1 MTPCYLLRDNEII
14 RGVKEDITMSQKS
27 LTTVLPTYQLIV
39 MEKVNGVEHLIK
51 GILKWVSHDRS
62 TAS

>member
-1 MTPCYLLRDNEII
+1 
-14 RGVKEDITMSQKS
+14 MSQKS

-39 MEKVNGVEHLIK
+39 MEKLNGVEHLIK

-62 TAS
+62 IAS